1 VSEVTVRFGGHVA
14 LRDVDLVAEAGEITG
29 LIGPN
34 GAGKTTL
41 FNVITGLL
49 TPQRGSVTLFGRD
62 VTRLPPYRRARRGLA
77 RTFQRL
83 ELFGLLTVRENVE
96 LAASVGRRRSGWDA
110 DAALDLV
117 GIADLAGVRADE
129 LPTGQARLVELARA
143 LATGPKVLLLDEPAS
158 GQDEGETEA
167 FRRVLRTVA
176 GEGLAVV
183 LVEHDVRL
191 VMRTC
196 HRVHVLDFGRLLAEG
211 TPRQIQSNTAVLEAY
226 LGTGP
231 GVRR

>member
-1 VSEVTVRFGGHVA
+1 
-14 LRDVDLVAEAGEITG
+14 
-29 LIGPN
+29 
-34 GAGKTTL
+34 
-41 FNVITGLL
+41 
-49 TPQRGSVTLFGRD
+49 
-62 VTRLPPYRRARRGLA
+62 
-77 RTFQRL
+77 
-83 ELFGLLTVRENVE
+83 
-96 LAASVGRRRSGWDA
+96 
-110 DAALDLV
+110 
-117 GIADLAGVRADE
+117 
-129 LPTGQARLVELARA
+129 
-143 LATGPKVLLLDEPAS
+143 
-158 GQDEGETEA
+158 
-167 FRRVLRTVA
+167 VLRTVA